1 LTDTDRYT
9 IVSNMRNGEPI
20 DRIYGGGH
28 LRLRLIQKDGT
39 EYTGNIT
46 KKTIIVDGIN
56 GKFKSH
62 IYVTDDKRTFDR
74 SGLPV
79 YNIDTVEL
87 EEEQED
93 ITQETIEPEE
103 EQEDATQD

>member
-1 LTDTDRYT
+1 
-9 IVSNMRNGEPI
+9 MRNGEPI
-20 DRIYGGGH
+20 DRIYGGGA

-39 EYTGNIT
+39 EYAGSIT
-46 KKTIIVDGIN
+46 KKSIIVDGVN

-79 YNIDTVEL
+79 YNIDVTETL
-87 EEEQED
+87 DEEY
-93 ITQETIEPEE
+93 
-103 EQEDATQD
+103 EDATQDQSDV

>member
-1 LTDTDRYT
+1 MTDTERYT

-20 DRIYGGGH
+20 DRIYGGGA

-74 SGLPV
+74 SGFPV
-79 YNIDTVEL
+79 YNVDVI
-87 EEEQED
+87 EEEEV
-93 ITQETIEPEE
+93 T
-103 EQEDATQD
+103 DATQDQSTMW

>member
-1 LTDTDRYT
+1 MTDSYDFEKGEYT

-39 EYTGNIT
+39 EYKGSIT
-46 KKTIIVDGIN
+46 KKSIMAEGIN
-56 GKFKSH
+56 GKIKSH

-74 SGLPV
+74 SGFPV
-79 YNIDTVEL
+79 YNIDII
-87 EEEQED
+87 EED
-93 ITQETIEPEE
+93 VTEE
-103 EQEDATQD
+103 VTDATQDQSTV

>member
-1 LTDTDRYT
+1 LTDSYDFEKGEYT

-39 EYTGNIT
+39 EYKGSIT
-46 KKTIIVDGIN
+46 QKSIMAEGIN
-56 GKFKSH
+56 GKIKSH

-74 SGLPV
+74 SGFPV
-79 YNIDTVEL
+79 YNIDII
-87 EEEQED
+87 EED
-93 ITQETIEPEE
+93 VTEE
-103 EQEDATQD
+103 GTDATQDQSTV

>member
-1 LTDTDRYT
+1 MTDTDRYT

-39 EYTGNIT
+39 EYKGTIT
-46 KKTIIVDGIN
+46 KKSIIVDGMN

-62 IYVTDDKRTFDR
+62 MYITDDKRTFDR
-74 SGLPV
+74 SGFPV
-79 YNIDTVEL
+79 YNIDINEVTVE
-87 EEEQED
+87 EN
-93 ITQETIEPEE
+93 
-103 EQEDATQD
+103 EDATQDQSNVWQNWFY

>member
-1 LTDTDRYT
+1 MTDSNDFENGRYT

-39 EYTGNIT
+39 EYKGTIT
-46 KKTIIVDGIN
+46 KKTIIVDGMN

-62 IYVTDDKRTFDR
+62 MYITDDKRTFDR
-74 SGLPV
+74 SGFPV
-79 YNIDTVEL
+79 YNIDINEVTVE
-87 EEEQED
+87 EN
-93 ITQETIEPEE
+93 
-103 EQEDATQD
+103 EDATQDQSNV